1 MIQEEQIAS
10 AIEQTCLKSFAI
22 ASDIHKVC
30 QDALDWN
37 FHGICIAP
45 VWLSEART
53 YLGTSTIRLISV
65 AGFPTGA
72 VPTSVKCFEI
82 EEALKSG
89 ADEIDFVLNIG
100 WLKEHRFRAIE
111 EEFEQLTALA
121 SSTPLKVILETCYLT
136 EFEKQCACQAAV
148 SAGVAFVK
156 TSTGFGAG
164 GATIEDVR
172 FLRQWAPQVKASGG
186 IKDSRMAIELI
197 EAGASRIGTSSGV
210 AIMQGLISASN
221 QSN

>member
-1 MIQEEQIAS
+1 MIEREQIA
-10 AIEQTCLKSFAI
+10 ATIEQTCLKSFAI
-22 ASDIHKVC
+22 ASDIHKAC

-37 FHGICIAP
+37 FYGICIPP
-45 VWLSEART
+45 VWLGEART
-53 YLGTSTIRLISV
+53 YLGSSHVRLITV

-89 ADEIDFVLNIG
+89 AHEIDFVINIG

-111 EEFEQLTALA
+111 EEFEQLTAIA
-121 SSTPLKVILETCYLT
+121 SPTPLKVILETCYLS

-148 SAGVAFVK
+148 SAGIDFVK
-156 TSTGFGAG
+156 TSTGFGSG

-172 FLRQWAPQVKASGG
+172 FLRQWAPQIKAAGG
-186 IKDSRMAIELI
+186 IKDASMAKELLA
-197 EAGASRIGTSSGV
+197 AGACRLGTSSGV
-210 AIMQGLISASN
+210 AIMQGFPSLIY
-221 QSN
+221 